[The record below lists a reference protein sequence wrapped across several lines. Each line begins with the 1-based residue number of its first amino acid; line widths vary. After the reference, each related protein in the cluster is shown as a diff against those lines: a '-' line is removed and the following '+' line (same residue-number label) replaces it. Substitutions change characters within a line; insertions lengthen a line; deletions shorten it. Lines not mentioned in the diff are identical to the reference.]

1 MKNCLKKS
9 RIAVVFIILAL
20 FVSGCAG
27 GSADNQSGK
36 AGLGSPNGQNEQ
48 AQENEM
54 GNGLEITDDFD
65 LSNLPEGEVLEERF
79 SAEEAACRTEQI
91 ISALKSF
98 RLLTEKAEGK
108 ISKEEMDDVGNT
120 SWEIQYLGFYNWTNT
135 VLGTLLLQEYEIK
148 KLELELA
155 GEKLEAG
162 KIDKKD
168 LEEKEAAYMEARNK
182 FQQFLDSYSIAD

>member
-1 MKNCLKKS
+1 MINCLKKS

-20 FVSGCAG
+20 FVSGCIG
-27 GSADNQSGK
+27 GSVADQSGK
-36 AGLGSPNGQNEQ
+36 TESGSPDGQNEQ

-54 GNGLEITDDFD
+54 DNGFEITADFD

-91 ISALKSF
+91 IDALKSF
-98 RLLTEKAEGK
+98 RLLTEKAAGK

-120 SWEIQYLGFYNWTNT
+120 GWEIQHLGFHNWTNT

-168 LEEKEAAYMEARNK
+168 LEEKEAAYMEAKNK